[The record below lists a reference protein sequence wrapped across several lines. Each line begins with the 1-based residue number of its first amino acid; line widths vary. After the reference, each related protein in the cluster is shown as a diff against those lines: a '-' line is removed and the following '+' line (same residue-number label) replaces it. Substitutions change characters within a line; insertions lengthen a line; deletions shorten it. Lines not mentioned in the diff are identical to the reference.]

1 MNYRTA
7 FVFLLA
13 SLTLVAQMV
22 SDGDALFQ
30 KQDWAGAARAFQSA
44 VDKDQHDG
52 RSWFRLGSSLY
63 RLGKN
68 AEARNAFEKAV
79 ENQFQAPYAMAVVA
93 RSYAN
98 ENNAAKAAEWL
109 NRAGDAGFLGIAFLD
124 TDPAFE
130 KVKSDAAF
138 AKAREKID
146 LSAHPCKSQVEYR
159 QFDFWLGEWDVQV
172 SGQVTG
178 HSRIEKMLD
187 GCIVQEN
194 WMPIGGIEGKSWN
207 YYNSVSHKWEQL
219 WMSAGSLLKLEGTL
233 KDGAMHYEGVTVG
246 PAGKKILEKL
256 TFTPMAANRVHQV
269 WERSTDEGKTW
280 TTAFDGIYL
289 PKRQS

>member
-1 MNYRTA
+1 MNYRFT

-13 SLTLVAQMV
+13 AFTLAAQAP
-22 SDGDALFQ
+22 SEGDALFQ

-68 AEARNAFEKAV
+68 AEARTAFEKAV
-79 ENQFQAPYAMAVVA
+79 ENQFQGPYTMAVVA
-93 RSYAN
+93 RTYAN

-109 NRAGDAGFLGIAFLD
+109 NRAGDAGFLGLAFLD

-130 KVKSDAAF
+130 KVKSDSAF

-146 LSAHPCKSQVEYR
+146 LNAHPCKTQAEYR
-159 QFDFWLGEWDVQV
+159 QFDFWVGEWDVQV

-207 YYNSVSHKWEQL
+207 YYNSVTHKWEQL
-219 WMSAGSLLKLEGTL
+219 WMSSGGILKFEGAL
-233 KDGAMHYEGVTVG
+233 RDGAMHYEGITVG
-246 PAGKKILEKL
+246 PMGKKILEKL
-256 TFTPMAANRVHQV
+256 TFTPMPSNRVHQV
-269 WERSTDEGKTW
+269 WERSTDDGKTW
-280 TTAFDGIYL
+280 STTFDGIYL
-289 PKRQS
+289 PKKQS

>member
-1 MNYRTA
+1 MKHRFA
-7 FVFLLA
+7 FVFVFV
-13 SLTLVAQMV
+13 SLTLAGQAV
-22 SDGDALFQ
+22 SEGDALFQ

-44 VDKDQHDG
+44 VDKDRHDG

-68 AEARNAFEKAV
+68 AEARHAFEQAV
-79 ENQFQAPYAMAVVA
+79 ENQFQGPYAMAVVA
-93 RSYAN
+93 RSYAS

-109 NRAGDAGFLGIAFLD
+109 NRAGDAGFVGIAFVD

-130 KVKSDAAF
+130 RIKTDSAF

-146 LSAHPCKSQVEYR
+146 LNAHPCNARAEYR

-172 SGQVTG
+172 AGQITA

-207 YYNSVSHKWEQL
+207 YYNSVTHKWEQL
-219 WMSAGSLLKLEGTL
+219 WLSSGGVLKLEGTL
-233 KDGAMHYEGVTVG
+233 QDGAMHYEGITVG
-246 PAGKKILEKL
+246 PTGGKILERL
-256 TFTPMAANRVHQV
+256 TFTPMTANRVHQV
-269 WERSTDEGKTW
+269 WERSNDDGKTW
-280 TTAFDGIYL
+280 TTTFDGIYL
-289 PKRQS
+289 PRKQS